1 MSLGDLPPRQ
11 KMINIM
17 YLVLLA
23 LLAMNVSKEILH
35 SFVIINEGL
44 EETTEHFE
52 DKISATYSRFEKL
65 ELDDPI
71 KVTPFYNRAKQVRDD
86 ADAIAELLEEIKT
99 KVKAEADK
107 IPEDVAKETTL
118 EHVHGK
124 DNQEVGTY
132 VLVGPNA
139 PAALWPESSP
149 EYAYSA
155 PKLRGMMEKFNAE
168 VEEVLPELNE
178 EELAAV
184 QIPLHSVMMHEVEE
198 KWEIANFYHL
208 PLAAVVTNLSRFQAD
223 VRNIEAE
230 VLRRLMGQITAD
242 DFKFDKLEPKVIP
255 LNGTYITVG
264 DSFKAQVIVA
274 AYSTTTQPVL
284 EITDVKDGV
293 IQGFDS
299 VNLTLDNPDTSNVT
313 VQAGIATYSVVPRSA
328 GDYEWGGVIKIKGPR
343 GDYKPYAFTH
353 SFKAA
358 KPSLVVSPTAMNVF
372 YKGLDN
378 PVEISAAGMSPDD
391 LNLSVANCSVSAKSK
406 AEGKYVVKP
415 SDKLKAKEVNVT
427 VTAKGANAP
436 KFKPLKYRI
445 KSVPPPTPEFLGK
458 RGSFKMSKAQILSGD
473 FITAKLDDF
482 LFDLKFRVTEFK
494 ITVSAKGKS
503 KTYNAKSN
511 RITPEMK
518 RVLKTMSPGQSI
530 IVKDLVAK
538 RSDAK
543 LGQPLDGNLIIEI
556 K

>member
-44 EETTEHFE
+44 QETTEHFE
-52 DKISATYSRFEKL
+52 DKIDATYARFEKL
-65 ELDDPI
+65 MADDPK
-71 KVTPFYNRAKQVRDD
+71 KVKFYYDEAHKVRDD

-99 KVKAEADK
+99 KIKADADQ
-107 IPEDVAKETTL
+107 ITEEEAKERTL
-118 EHVHGK
+118 EHIENK
-124 DNQEVGTY
+124 DNQEVGTF
-132 VLVGPNA
+132 VLVGSDK
-139 PAALWPESSP
+139 AAQWKEGSP
-149 EYAYSA
+149 QYEFSA
-155 PKLRGMMEKFNAE
+155 GKLKKMIEAFNDE
-168 VEEVLPELNE
+168 VAEVLPELE
-178 EELAAV
+178 GEELAAV
-184 QIPLHSVMMHEVEE
+184 QIPLHSIMMHEVEE
-198 KWEIANFYHL
+198 EWEIANFYHL

-274 AYSTTTQPVL
+274 AYSTTVDPVL
-284 EITDVKDGV
+284 ELSPVKDGV
-293 IQGFDS
+293 IEG
-299 VNLTLDNPDTSNVT
+299 LDTIKNKLANPDTTGVYT
-313 VQAGIATYSVVPRSA
+313 HDGIATYSVVPKAA
-328 GDYEWGGVIKIKGPR
+328 GDYEWGGLIKIKGPR
-343 GDYKPYAFTH
+343 GDYKPYRFTH

-391 LNLSVANCSVSAKSK
+391 LNLSVTNCSVSAQSK
-406 AEGKYVVKP
+406 AEGKYIVKP
-415 SDKLKAKEVNVT
+415 SDKLKAKEVSVT
-427 VTAKGANAP
+427 VSAKGPNAP
-436 KFKPLKYRI
+436 KFKPITYRI
-445 KSVPPPTPEFLGK
+445 KPVPPPTPEFLGK

-473 FITAKLDDF
+473 FMTAKLDNF

-494 ITVSAKGKS
+494 MTVTAKGKS
-503 KTYNAKSN
+503 KTMNAKSN
-511 RITPEMK
+511 RVTSEMK
-518 RVLKTMSPGQSI
+518 NVIKTMSPGQQI
-530 IVKDLVAK
+530 IIKDFKAK
-538 RSDAK
+538 RSDQSGGGGA
-543 LGQPLDGNLIIEI
+543 LDGNLIIEI

>member
-44 EETTEHFE
+44 EETTGHFE
-52 DKISATYSRFEKL
+52 DKIEATYSRFEKL

-86 ADAIAELLEEIKT
+86 ANEIAELLEMIKT
-99 KVKAEADK
+99 KVKADADQ
-107 IPEDVAKETTL
+107 IAEDVADTTSL
-118 EHVHGK
+118 EHIHGK

-132 VLVGPNA
+132 VLMGPNVPQMWGEA
-139 PAALWPESSP
+139 SP
-149 EYAYSA
+149 EYEFSA
-155 PKLRGMMEKFNAE
+155 PRLHVMIEKFNAE
-168 VEEVLPELNE
+168 VADVLPELSE
-178 EELAAV
+178 EELLAV
-184 QIPLHSVMMHEVEE
+184 QIPLHPVKMHGVEE
-198 KWEIANFYHL
+198 NWETANFYHL
-208 PLAAVVTNLSRFQAD
+208 PLAAIITNLSRFQAD

-284 EITDVKDGV
+284 EISDVKDGV

-299 VNLTLDNPDTSNVT
+299 VKLTLENPDTSNVT
-313 VQAGIATYSVVPRSA
+313 VQAGIATYSVVPNTA

-358 KPSLVVSPTAMNVF
+358 KPSLVISPTAMNVF
-372 YKGLDN
+372 YKGLEN

-391 LNLSVANCSVSAKSK
+391 LSLSVTGCAVSTKSK
-406 AEGKYVVKP
+406 PEGKYVVKP
-415 SDKLKAKEVNVT
+415 SDNLKAKEVNVT

-436 KFKPLKYRI
+436 KFKPMVYRI
-445 KSVPPPTPEFLGK
+445 KTVPPPTPEFLGK
-458 RGSFKMSKAQILSGD
+458 RGSFKMSKAQLLSGD

-494 ITVSAKGKS
+494 ITVSAKGKT
-503 KTYNAKSN
+503 KTYNATSN

-518 RVLKTMSPGQSI
+518 GVLKTMSPGQSI
-530 IVKDLVAK
+530 IIKDLVAK

-543 LGQPLDGNLIIEI
+543 VGQPLDGNLIIEI
-556 K
+556 Q

>member
-52 DKISATYSRFEKL
+52 AKIAATYSRFEKL
-65 ELDDPI
+65 ELDDPK

-99 KVKAEADK
+99 KVKADADK
-107 IPEDVAKETTL
+107 ITEEQAKETTL
-118 EHVHGK
+118 EHVENK
-124 DNQEVGTY
+124 DNQEVGTF
-132 VLVGPNA
+132 VLVGSDKGVMWKEGTPQY
-139 PAALWPESSP
+139 E
-149 EYAYSA
+149 YSA
-155 PKLRGMMEKFNAE
+155 PRLRKMITAFNSE
-168 VEEVLPELNE
+168 VAEVLPELTE
-178 EELAAV
+178 DELSAV
-184 QIPLHSVMMHEVEE
+184 QIPLHDVLMHEETE
-198 KWEIANFYHL
+198 SWEIANFYHL

-274 AYSTTTQPVL
+274 AYSTTTDPKL
-284 EITDVKDGV
+284 EIAPVKDGV
-293 IQGFDS
+293 IAG
-299 VNLTLDNPDTSNVT
+299 LDTIKNVLESFDTSNVSI
-313 VQAGIATYSVVPRSA
+313 QGGLATYSFVPKTP
-328 GDYEWGGVIKIKGPR
+328 GDYEWGGLVKIKGPR
-343 GDYKPYAFTH
+343 GDYKPYRFTS

-358 KPSLVVSPTAMNVF
+358 KPSLVVSPTKMNVF
-372 YKGLDN
+372 YKGLSN

-391 LNLSVANCSVSAKSK
+391 LSLTVSGCSVKAVSK
-406 AEGKYVVKP
+406 AEGKYEVKP
-415 SDKLKAKEVNVT
+415 SDNLKAKEVSVT
-427 VTAKGANAP
+427 VSAKGPNAP
-436 KFKPLKYRI
+436 KFKPIKYRI
-445 KSVPPPTPEFLGK
+445 KPVPPPTPTFMGK
-458 RGSFKMSKAQILSGD
+458 RGSFKMSKAQVGSGD
-473 FITAKLDDF
+473 FITASLDDF
-482 LFDLKFRVTEFK
+482 LFELKFRVTSFK
-494 ITVSAKGKS
+494 MSVSAGGKTATYVSNNNRVTPAMKGVIKKMS
-503 KTYNAKSN
+503 K
-511 RITPEMK
+511 
-518 RVLKTMSPGQSI
+518 GQTI
-530 IVKDLVAK
+530 IFKEIVAQ
-538 RSDAK
+538 RSDGGNKKA
-543 LGQPLDGNLIIEI
+543 LDGNLIIEI